1 MATETWRISAAGT
14 WIIGVNWMD
23 GAAPMAGD
31 DVSLVELGRHT
42 VTPVKDADLHVRS
55 QDI

>member
-1 MATETWRISAAGT
+1 MAIKTWRISADGT
-14 WIIGVNWMD
+14 WTIGVNWTD
-23 GAAPMAGD
+23 GAASRAGD
-31 DVSLVELGRHT
+31 DAFLVDLGRHT